1 MLLGAFYTR
10 RGYYGTRL
18 SMISLWYTIHMDE
31 QPLAK
36 MLLRMPAALRVALGE
51 AAQRSRRSVT
61 AEIVHRLEQSIKA
74 DERRARRRQ
83 ADHERGGPP

>member
-1 MLLGAFYTR
+1 MILGAFYTR
-10 RGYYGTRL
+10 RAYYRTRL

-61 AEIVHRLEQSIKA
+61 AEIVHRLEHSIRA
-74 DERRARRRQ
+74 DERRERRRRQ
-83 ADHERGGPP
+83 TAEDDS

>member
-10 RGYYGTRL
+10 RAYYRTPL

-36 MLLRMPAALRVALGE
+36 MLLRMPATLRVALGE

-61 AEIVHRLEQSIKA
+61 AEIVHRLEHSIRA
-74 DERRARRRQ
+74 DERRERRRQ